1 MASTIKV
8 NEIQNLAGNTALT
21 IDGNGVVSTP
31 TRPAFYAKP
40 LTTADISN
48 EGERIPFGSTDYND
62 TNSYDP
68 STSVFTAPISG
79 LYMFTWQVYSAAN
92 APITSMFI
100 VHNTDNIYE
109 GLRIAGNHWQSIEG
123 ALTRKLNSGDTIYMN
138 HRQGTIHLNKDYSHF
153 SGYLIG

>member
-21 IDGNGVVSTP
+21 IDGNGYVSTP
-31 TRPAFYAKP
+31 TRPAFYARATGS
-40 LTTADISN
+40 LSFSTA
-48 EGERIPFGSTDYND
+48 GERIIFGVTDYND

-100 VHNTDNIYE
+100 AHNIDNIYE
-109 GLRIAGNHWQSIEG
+109 GLVLAGNHYQSIDG
-123 ALTRKLNSGDTIYMN
+123 AISLKLISGDTIRMN
-138 HRQGTIHLNKDYSHF
+138 HRQGIIHLNAYYSHF